1 MIIFKLLS
9 KIKSD
14 GAFMKNIKT
23 LHVNDLFTKW
33 WTERWVRAIVLLLIP
48 IGIIDT
54 IYTIAIAQAYGVQAE
69 FNPITRSLLEMGLW
83 LPWSLLNI
91 GGFMLFCM
99 MAGSYYLH
107 TRLNP
112 GGPDTFWLSFVI
124 ALRVAMAG
132 YNVTFLYMP
141 FVVTIYPPFWVAL
154 FSFGF
159 TLYSMNKLLKRQRD
173 LSWSQTRY
181 SLSSRMQRYKDAKLI
196 ESAGIPQEEEES
208 DSAALDKEIK
218 REIKEARSK
227 DPKPL
232 WQHAWIKRAAY
243 LTGSALSFVL
253 MGSSIQFISDVSGL
267 TAWSQQHGPYFVLNE
282 FTGPPVMASFIAI
295 IFFMGL
301 SLMLIMKAFSTTQEF
316 DF

>member
-1 MIIFKLLS
+1 MALR
-9 KIKSD
+9 IKSD
-14 GAFMKNIKT
+14 GASMKNIKS

-54 IYTIAIAQAYGVQAE
+54 IYTIAIADVFGVQAE

-83 LPWSLLNI
+83 LPWSFINI
-91 GGFMLFCM
+91 GGFTLFCM

-107 TRLNP
+107 TRPNP
-112 GGPDTFWLSFVI
+112 GGPDTFWLSLVI
-124 ALRVAMAG
+124 SLRVAMAG

-154 FSFGF
+154 FSFVF
-159 TLYSMNKLLKRQRD
+159 TLYSMNKLLKRQHD
-173 LSWSQTRY
+173 LSWAQAKYTV
-181 SLSSRMQRYKDAKLI
+181 SSRVQSYKDTKLI
-196 ESAGIPQEEEES
+196 ESAGVPQEEETETADLS
-208 DSAALDKEIK
+208 REVK
-218 REIKEARSK
+218 REIREDRAKES
-227 DPKPL
+227 KPL
-232 WQHAWIKRAAY
+232 WQNAWIKRVAY

-253 MGSSIQFISDVSGL
+253 MGSTIQFISDFSGL
-267 TAWSQQHGPYFVLNE
+267 TQWSQQQGPYFVLNE

-316 DF
+316 EF

>member
-1 MIIFKLLS
+1 
-9 KIKSD
+9 
-14 GAFMKNIKT
+14 MKNIKSLQVKELLT
-23 LHVNDLFTKW
+23 RW
-33 WTERWVRAIVLLLIP
+33 WTERWVRAIVLMLIP

-54 IYTIAIAQAYGVQAE
+54 IYTIAIAQVYGVQAE
-69 FNPITRSLLEMGLW
+69 FNPITRWLLEVGLW
-83 LPWSLLNI
+83 FPWSLLNI
-91 GGFMLFCM
+91 GGFTLFCM

-154 FSFGF
+154 FSFAF
-159 TLYSMNKLLKRQRD
+159 TLYSMNKLLKRQHD
-173 LSWSQTRY
+173 LSWAQTRH
-181 SLSSRMQRYKDAKLI
+181 SLSSRMQNYKDAKLI
-196 ESAGIPQEEEES
+196 ESAGVPQEEE
-208 DSAALDKEIK
+208 LDTTAWEKEVK
-218 REIKEARSK
+218 QEIKEDRSK
-227 DPKPL
+227 DPTPL
-232 WQHAWIKRAAY
+232 WQHAWIKRVAY

-253 MGSSIQFISDVSGL
+253 MGATIQFISDYSGL
-267 TAWSQQHGPYFVLNE
+267 TQWSQQQGPYFVLNE
-282 FTGPPVMASFIAI
+282 FTGPPVMASFLAI

-301 SLMLIMKAFSTTQEF
+301 SLALIMKAFSTTQEF